1 MHRPPP
7 ALSATL
13 FLGLALPMTA
23 GAGWLDDLLG
33 RNKDEPAESSVPAD
47 ALGSE
52 TISAGLKEALEVG
65 ITRVVDT
72 LGRTDGFNAD
82 PAIHIPL
89 PASLETVQSSL
100 ARVGMSGTLDEL
112 ELGLNRAAEAATPK
126 AKALFI
132 DAIRG
137 LTLDDVMTIYKGPD
151 DAATQYLRRQMA
163 GPLAAQMQPV
173 VAQSLSE
180 VGAVRTYDQAMAQ
193 YNALPFVPRVDA
205 DLTNYVVGKG
215 LDGIFLYLAKEEA
228 AIRTDPVER
237 TTDLLRQVFGA
248 R

>member
-1 MHRPPP
+1 MYRRLP
-7 ALSATL
+7 ALGAIL
-13 FLGLALPMTA
+13 LLGLAPPMTA

-33 RNKDEPAESSVPAD
+33 RNKDNDASLPANALSSD
-47 ALGSE
+47 AIG
-52 TISAGLKEALEVG
+52 AGLKEALEVG
-65 ITRVVDT
+65 TARVVDT
-72 LGRTDGFNAD
+72 LGRADGFNAD

-100 ARVGMSGTLDEL
+100 ARVGLSGSLDEL

-126 AKALFI
+126 AKALFV

-137 LTLDDVMTIYKGPD
+137 LTLEDAMAIYQGPD

-163 GPLAAQMQPV
+163 GQLAAQMQPV

-215 LDGIFLYLAKEEA
+215 LDGIFLYLAQEEA
-228 AIRTDPVER
+228 AIRTNPAKR
-237 TTDLLRQVFGA
+237 TTDLLQQVFGA
-248 R
+248 P